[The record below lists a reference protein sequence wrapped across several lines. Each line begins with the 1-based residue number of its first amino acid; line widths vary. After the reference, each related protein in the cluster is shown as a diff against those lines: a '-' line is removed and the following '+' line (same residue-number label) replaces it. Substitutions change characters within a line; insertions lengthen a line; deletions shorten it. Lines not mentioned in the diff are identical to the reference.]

1 MTAKE
6 YLNQAFLLDQ
16 QISSKMAQ
24 LSSLQSLSMKVTTTY
39 SDVPA
44 SGTRNVHQMEDV
56 IVKIMEMQEEIDQDL
71 EALVDLKAQILRTI
85 KKVDNTEC
93 RVLLELRYL
102 CFYTWE
108 QIAVEM
114 DCTINNVYRLHR
126 KALNKVRVPDR
137 CKVS

>member
-56 IVKIMEMQEEIDQDL
+56 IVKIMEMEDEIKADL
-71 EALVDLKAQILRTI
+71 EDLVDLKADILRAI
-85 KKVDNTEC
+85 KAVDDTEC
-93 RVLLELRYL
+93 RILLEMRYL
-102 CFYTWE
+102 CFRTWE

-114 DCTINNVYRLHR
+114 DCTMDNVFKLHR
-126 KALNKVRVPDR
+126 KALNKVHVPAA
-137 CKVS
+137 CKAS